1 MDEQENREKNT
12 NLQAGKVEPENNS
25 QKLESNSEDGPSYGR
40 PKIGDSRPA
49 PNAPETGS
57 QGKKKRKR
65 RRSKSG
71 NSGRANPANISVEL
85 DDETLKK
92 RRGR

>member
-49 PNAPETGS
+49 PNTPETGS
-57 QGKKKRKR
+57 QGKKKRNDAGQSLGTQVVRILLTFLLNLMTK
-65 RRSKSG
+65 
-71 NSGRANPANISVEL
+71 L
-85 DDETLKK
+85 
-92 RRGR
+92 